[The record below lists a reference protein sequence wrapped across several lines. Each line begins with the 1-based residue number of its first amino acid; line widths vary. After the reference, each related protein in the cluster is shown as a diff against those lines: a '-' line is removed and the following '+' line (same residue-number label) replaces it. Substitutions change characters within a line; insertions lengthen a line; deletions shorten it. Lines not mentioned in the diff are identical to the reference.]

1 MEKIFQ
7 ILAVFALV
15 MFLITWFIRG
25 SERRLGEYSFRSRQK
40 GQLLPDHSG
49 RLIYSWLIPP
59 DGVLPMGPGGMV
71 PDNTGPEGSDP
82 DNQLLFRRNEN
93 NACVMDVFDERTG
106 FTLASLA
113 MEHSVDAI
121 VFDGETRLIYC
132 CSVQSAL
139 YVIRQLARQEYK
151 MLQWVTIPAGS
162 SLLALDRND
171 KTVYVQNN
179 EYHYVYP
186 PA

>member
-25 SERRLGEYSFRSRQK
+25 GERRLGEYSFRSRQK

-49 RLIYSWLIPP
+49 RLLYSYLIPP
-59 DGVLPMGPGGMV
+59 
-71 PDNTGPEGSDP
+71 EGAIASQPATDT

-93 NACVMDVFDERTG
+93 NICVMDVFDERTG
-106 FTLASLA
+106 FTLASLE

-162 SLLALDRND
+162 SLLALDRED

-179 EYHYVYP
+179 EYQYVYP